1 MSDKLKYSKS
11 LAKLNIHLLGA
22 LEAMDELENTSVYN
36 HKVKQLCKNLDKSLA
51 KYNAINIKDAND
63 VLLQISKLSD
73 AVIEGIVK

>member
-22 LEAMDELENTSVYN
+22 LEAMDELEGTSAYN
-36 HKVKQLCKNLDKSLA
+36 HKVKQLCKQLDKALA
-51 KYNAINIKDAND
+51 KYNAINIEEAND
-63 VLLQISKLSD
+63 IVMQISKISE